1 MLAVMKPCGHVT
13 CKTCTETLVKPAKQ
27 CIVCDVKLG
36 DKDIIE
42 LSREG
47 ARCCVPIG
55 PLCAHRNLGT
65 GYAAGG
71 LAETSKRGVAFQ
83 G

>member
-1 MLAVMKPCGHVT
+1 M
-13 CKTCTETLVKPAKQ
+13 KPAKQ

-47 ARCCVPIG
+47 ARCCCLLVRFVLIV
-55 PLCAHRNLGT
+55 L
-65 GYAAGG
+65 
-71 LAETSKRGVAFQ
+71 
-83 G
+83 